1 MNCYLC
7 HMDTLLPLALHLVG
21 VTVYPEGALYRYG
34 GLLSAERGY
43 THSVWTA
50 LPPQADPKSVR
61 VLLPPTARGYIVQ
74 TAVEPLGP
82 EWLTLPP
89 DLEALRRQ
97 IDSLESLLSRLQQRL
112 TVLQAQE
119 TTLLSNLR
127 LGGEEGPTRPE
138 DVEKYLSLLE
148 RRLTAVL
155 SEKAPLEQKTAT
167 LRDTLNRW
175 KKRYEG
181 RLQGFSQGRSALF
194 ITYWSPQKEVL
205 PLTVELSGPAASWQ
219 LRYRV
224 RALPATQKVLFQRWA
239 EVSNHSGEDWKNLS
253 LTLSSALPTQS
264 GAMPPFVPW
273 YVDLALPFLPG
284 GRFKAAQVQMQ
295 AAAVPDGA
303 TEESET
309 GTQETET
316 LAPPLPAI
324 AEQTLSRTYEL
335 GPQTVLAGQRA
346 TQFFLR
352 EDTAEA
358 AFLFFWNAPMESRA
372 YLRAALPLGSFALWE
387 AGPATLEVEGQ
398 EVARLNWPP
407 PYEGDTVWLDLGPTQ
422 RIQLRR
428 TETLNRKETRLTGS
442 SVHHQF
448 AYNLQVSHTYPTP
461 IRLIVWDRVPV
472 SRSSEIKV
480 ELQDSGGAAYDPE
493 KGQLRWEF
501 TLEPGQTWERSFRF
515 VVKYPKQKPIV
526 GL

>member
-1 MNCYLC
+1 
-7 HMDTLLPLALHLVG
+7 MDTILPLALQLVG
-21 VTVYPEGALYRYG
+21 VTVYPQGALYRYS

-43 THSVWTA
+43 TQWIWVA
-50 LPPQADPKSVR
+50 LPPRTDPNSVR

-82 EWLTLPP
+82 SWHTEPP
-89 DLEALRRQ
+89 DLQALRRQ
-97 IDSLESLLSRLQQRL
+97 IDSLEGLLSRLQQRL

-138 DVEKYLSLLE
+138 EVEKYLSLLE
-148 RRLTAVL
+148 RRLTAIL
-155 SEKAPLEQKTAT
+155 SEKHPLEKKTAD

-175 KKRYEG
+175 KRRYEG
-181 RLQGFSQGRSALF
+181 RLQGFSQGRAALF
-194 ITYWSPQKEVL
+194 LTYWSPQKEVF
-205 PLTVELSGPAASWQ
+205 PLTIELSGPPASWQ

-224 RALPATQKVLFQRWA
+224 RALPATRKVLFQRWA
-239 EVSNHSGEDWKNLS
+239 EVSNGSGEDWKNLT
-253 LTLSSALPTQS
+253 LTLSSARPSQS
-264 GAMPPFVPW
+264 GAMPPFLPW

-284 GRFKAAQVQMQ
+284 GRFKAAQIERE
-295 AAAVPDGA
+295 ATAVSDGA
-303 TEESET
+303 TEGSDTE
-309 GTQETET
+309 TQETET
-316 LAPPLPAI
+316 LVPPLPTI

-358 AFLFFWNAPMESRA
+358 AFQFFWNAPAEGRA

-387 AGPATLEVEGQ
+387 PGPATLEVEGQ
-398 EVARLNWPP
+398 EVARLSWPP
-407 PYEGDTVWLDLGPTQ
+407 AYEGDTVWLDLGPTQ

-442 SVHHQF
+442 SFHHQF
-448 AYNLQVSHTYPTP
+448 AYSLQVSHSYPTP
-461 IRLIVWDRVPV
+461 IRLTVWDRVPI

-480 ELQDSGGAAYDPE
+480 DLQDSGGATFDPE

-501 TLEPGQTWERSFRF
+501 TLEPGQTWEQSFRF
-515 VVKYPKQKPIV
+515 VVKYPKQKPII